1 MYNTNIQKI
10 YFVIM
15 TKATFNI
22 LHDENNFFVN
32 HQEIEFKS
40 HLENQN
46 DALDELEKGL
56 TRLGKAGREINEE
69 IKIQSNLI
77 DNLDED
83 IDTAHNKIGK
93 MNNMLNKSLYTK
105 NKCNGFWTI
114 FCLCIILFI
123 LIFLVIWL

>member
-1 MYNTNIQKI
+1 
-10 YFVIM
+10 M